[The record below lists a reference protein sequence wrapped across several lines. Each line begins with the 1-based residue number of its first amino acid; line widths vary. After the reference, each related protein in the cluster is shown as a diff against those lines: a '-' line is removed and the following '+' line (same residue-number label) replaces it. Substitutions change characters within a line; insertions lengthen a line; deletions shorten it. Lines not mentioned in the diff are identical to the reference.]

1 VWTGAPQLP
10 SHGSLFPSPPPPPLR
25 LRAHLRCHLFSSLSL
40 SLFSLSFL
48 LSLPLSL
55 PLYRS
60 RFVAA
65 AAAAHGWVA
74 LSGSASTHFIFFWVF
89 SSPSPSVCAPDALD
103 ISLKPARPDRRFSS
117 SFLLAHLLP
126 QTPFYRAPPL
136 LLSLSDIS
144 VALLVLVLF
153 SFLFYSFSG
162 LHLCFVAWCFGS
174 ASSRLLACLLLL
186 SIPLCLFVCVFFSSG
201 CVFG

>member
-1 VWTGAPQLP
+1 MWWAQRPADNRGRRLLGTALQALRLEGGRAGGVWTGAPQLP

-25 LRAHLRCHLFSSLSL
+25 LRAHLRCHL
-40 SLFSLSFL
+40 SLSFL
-48 LSLPLSL
+48 CLPLSL

-89 SSPSPSVCAPDALD
+89 SSPSPSVCAPVALD

-117 SFLLAHLLP
+117 SFLLARLLP

-136 LLSLSDIS
+136 LLSLSP
-144 VALLVLVLF
+144 
-153 SFLFYSFSG
+153 
-162 LHLCFVAWCFGS
+162 
-174 ASSRLLACLLLL
+174 
-186 SIPLCLFVCVFFSSG
+186 IPLCRCWCWCSSPSSSTLFQVCNFVL
-201 CVFG
+201 

>member
-25 LRAHLRCHLFSSLSL
+25 LRAHLRCHLSLSL
-40 SLFSLSFL
+40 YSLSFL

-89 SSPSPSVCAPDALD
+89 SSPSPSVCAPVALD

-136 LLSLSDIS
+136 LLSLSDTY
-144 VALLVLVLF
+144 VPLLVLVLF
-153 SFLFYSFSG
+153 SFFFYSFSG
-162 LHLCFVAWCFGS
+162 LQLCFVAWCFGS

-186 SIPLCLFVCVFFSSG
+186 SIHLCLFVCVFFSSG

>member
-1 VWTGAPQLP
+1 MCGQARHSCLP
-10 SHGSLFPSPPPPPLR
+10 MGPSSRPLP
-25 LRAHLRCHLFSSLSL
+25 HPRCACARTYDAISL

-48 LSLPLSL
+48 LSL

-89 SSPSPSVCAPDALD
+89 SSPSPSVCAPVALD

-117 SFLLAHLLP
+117 SFLLAHLLL
-126 QTPFYRAPPL
+126 QTPFYRASAL
-136 LLSLSDIS
+136 LLSLSPIPQCRCWCWCS
-144 VALLVLVLF
+144 PPSSSTPFQVCNFVL
-153 SFLFYSFSG
+153 
-162 LHLCFVAWCFGS
+162 
-174 ASSRLLACLLLL
+174 
-186 SIPLCLFVCVFFSSG
+186 
-201 CVFG
+201 